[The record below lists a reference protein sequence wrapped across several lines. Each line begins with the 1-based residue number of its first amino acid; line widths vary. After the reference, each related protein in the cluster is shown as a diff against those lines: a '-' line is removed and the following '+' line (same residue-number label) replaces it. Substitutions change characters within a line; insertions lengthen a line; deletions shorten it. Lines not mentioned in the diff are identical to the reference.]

1 MEKVSNRQLTG
12 IIVMMI
18 VGGILM
24 SGGANRSMQDAWLAM
39 LFSCVLAVPMFLV
52 YARIGDIFPGKGFFE
67 IANICF
73 GRFFGGLITLF
84 MSLYAFHLGA
94 MAMKSFSEFNMVVS
108 MPETPQLVTLMLFGA
123 TSMYILKKGIETLGR
138 FTDFFLPIMLF
149 LILLTNVLSL
159 GNADVSNI
167 FPVLKTAGKEFA
179 SDIFTAVTFP
189 IGEAVLVMCLLGFKR
204 NGTKNCGIFLYGLLF
219 GGFLLVIETLRS
231 ILVLGSH
238 TIALTYYPSYIATGV
253 INIMDFFSRVEVV
266 VSTAFLIAQ
275 VVKTCVCI
283 YVFSSGI
290 GSLVGSSDY
299 KTLVIPTALAMISTA
314 LVIFKNTL
322 ESYEFLT
329 TYRYYAPIFQA
340 ILPLTLWIGAE
351 LYAKREH
358 ILLKG
363 SVKSGIKHESGGI

>member
-24 SGGANRSMQDAWLAM
+24 SGGANRSMQDAWLAT
-39 LFSCVLAVPMFLV
+39 LFSCVLAVPLFLV
-52 YARIGDIFPGKGFFE
+52 YARIGDIFLGKGLFE

-73 GRFFGGLITLF
+73 GRFWGGIITLLTSF
-84 MSLYAFHLGA
+84 YAFHLGA

-108 MPETPQLVTLMLFGA
+108 MPETPQLITLMMFGGV
-123 TSMYILKKGIETLGR
+123 SIYILKKGIETLGR
-138 FTDFFLPIMLF
+138 FTDFFLPIMMF
-149 LILLTNVLSL
+149 LILLTNILSL
-159 GNADVSNI
+159 GNADISNI
-167 FPVLKTAGKEFA
+167 LPVLKTANKAFFG
-179 SDIFTAVTFP
+179 DIFTTLSFP
-189 IGEAVLVMCLLGFKR
+189 IGEAALVLALLGFKKNR
-204 NGTKNCGIFLYGLLF
+204 KKNCGIFLYGLLF
-219 GGFLLVIETLRS
+219 GGFLLVAETLRS

-266 VSTAFLIAQ
+266 ISTAFLIAQ

-290 GSLVGSSDY
+290 GSLIGCSDY
-299 KTLVIPTALAMISTA
+299 KTLVVPSSLAMISLA

-322 ESYEFLT
+322 DSYEFLAI
-329 TYRYYAPIFQA
+329 YRFYAPIFQV
-340 ILPLTLWIGAE
+340 ILPLIVWVGAE
-351 LYAKREH
+351 LYSRREGV
-358 ILLKG
+358 LQKKPLKA
-363 SVKSGIKHESGGI
+363 E